1 MVRTSETNKPKDS
14 KPLQHTLKACS
25 SRPEQLR
32 KLLRRKSGASIAELQ
47 EIFGWQP
54 HTARAAIS
62 GLRKAGEAIERH
74 SVRNGSISRIVK
86 RAAGE

>member
-1 MVRTSETNKPKDS
+1 MVRTAETNKPKES
-14 KPLQHTLKACS
+14 KPLQLTLNAYS
-25 SRPEQLR
+25 SRHEQLR

-62 GLRKAGEAIERH
+62 GLRKTGEAIERH
-74 SVRNGSISRIVK
+74 SGRNGPTYRIVK
-86 RAAGE
+86 RVAGE

>member
-1 MVRTSETNKPKDS
+1 MVRIVETNKPKDS
-14 KPLQHTLKACS
+14 KPLQYTLKAYS

-32 KLLRRKSGASIAELQ
+32 KLLRRKSGASIAELR

-62 GLRKAGEAIERH
+62 GLRKAGEAIERR
-74 SVRNGSISRIVK
+74 SGRNGSIYRIVK
-86 RAAGE
+86 RAAGK

>member
-1 MVRTSETNKPKDS
+1 MVRIAEANKPKDS
-14 KPLQHTLKACS
+14 KPLQHTLKAYS

-62 GLRKAGEAIERH
+62 VLRKAGEAIERQYG
-74 SVRNGSISRIVK
+74 RNGSIYRIVK

>member
-1 MVRTSETNKPKDS
+1 MARPAETKKPKDFR
-14 KPLQHTLKACS
+14 PLQYTFRAHS

-32 KLLRRKSGASIAELQ
+32 KLLRRKSGASIKELQ

-62 GLRKAGEAIERH
+62 GLRKVREAIERQ
-74 SVRNGSISRIVK
+74 SGRNGSIYRIVK

>member
-1 MVRTSETNKPKDS
+1 MVRTAEVNKPKDS
-14 KPLQHTLKACS
+14 KPLQYTRKVHS

-62 GLRKAGEAIERH
+62 GLRKAGEAIERR
-74 SVRNGSISRIVK
+74 SCGNGSIYRIVK
-86 RAAGE
+86 RAAGK